1 MRGRIANPTEWDLKE
16 RARLRIQWRLQ
27 DEAEI
32 EEQREMDSW
41 QTLEPCRIPTPLS
54 VPATPVNAAAARREG
69 CEDAF
74 EDGLKQRYGDD
85 F

>member
-1 MRGRIANPTEWDLKE
+1 MRGRPANPTEWDIRE
-16 RARLRIQWRLQ
+16 AARLRIQYRLQ

-41 QTLEPCRIPTPLS
+41 VMLEPCRIPTPLS
-54 VPATPVNAAAARREG
+54 VPATPGNATAARREG
-69 CEDAF
+69 CEDEHENAMRA
-74 EDGLKQRYGDD
+74 RYGEN